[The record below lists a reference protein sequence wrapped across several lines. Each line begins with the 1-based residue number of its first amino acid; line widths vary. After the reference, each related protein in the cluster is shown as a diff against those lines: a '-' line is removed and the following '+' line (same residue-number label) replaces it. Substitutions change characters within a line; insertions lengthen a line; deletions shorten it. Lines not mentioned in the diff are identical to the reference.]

1 MPDPTALVDPLSVTS
16 LYLKLLARG
25 HELYT
30 GTGFVVR
37 HDDRLYLVTNHH
49 ILGGRDVRTGK
60 ALSATAALPDE
71 VRIAHHEMTLGTWRF
86 VPETLNGPDGLP
98 RWIQHPLGRVVDI
111 AALELLNPACMDSD
125 PSVFL

>member
-1 MPDPTALVDPLSVTS
+1 MSAPTLLLDPLSVTS

-37 HDDRLYLVTNHH
+37 YGDRMYLVTNHH

-60 ALSATAALPDE
+60 ALSSTAALPDE
-71 VRIAHHEMTLGTWRF
+71 VRIAHHEMTLGEMEIRSRK
-86 VPETLNGPDGLP
+86 PQRP
-98 RWIQHPLGRVVDI
+98 
-111 AALELLNPACMDSD
+111 
-125 PSVFL
+125 